1 MKNRNLQVVEKITSE
16 ADIALSFI
24 AHHDFD
30 AFNEDE
36 LLKRALHDRHKYRRT
51 REEP

>member
-1 MKNRNLQVVEKITSE
+1 MKNRNLQVVEKIMSE
-16 ADIALSFI
+16 ADVALSFI

-36 LLKRALHDRHKYRRT
+36 LLKRAVCMTVINIGELV
-51 REEP
+51 